1 MTKRKPWAY
10 LAIGGVLAIGLSSA
24 AFAAD
29 LTDSNADSTNP
40 AALASDK
47 ASSVATAVL
56 DALTG
61 GSNPSTV
68 AANANASSEHGNST
82 NANNV
87 DSATIT
93 STATSSAVIA
103 GERTLPACRCSGGD
117 GWRYFA
123 DATMP
128 LCPSAFNFARTA
140 LAAERD
146 G

>member
-10 LAIGGVLAIGLSSA
+10 LAIGGVLAVGLSSA
-24 AFAAD
+24 AFAAE

-40 AALASDK
+40 AALHASDH

-87 DSATIT
+87 SQVTTETPDTEVSAGQENTPAGT
-93 STATSSAVIA
+93 TGTRPGWGCGDTNHVHTGPPGNPTASS
-103 GERTLPACRCSGGD
+103 PC
-117 GWRYFA
+117 
-123 DATMP
+123 
-128 LCPSAFNFARTA
+128 NKH
-140 LAAERD
+140 
-146 G
+146 

>member
-87 DSATIT
+87 DQVTTEEGAHT
-93 STATSSAVIA
+93 TAFDSRRGRLYVFLPKRCEAAVYQEVA
-103 GERTLPACRCSGGD
+103 
-117 GWRYFA
+117 
-123 DATMP
+123 
-128 LCPSAFNFARTA
+128 
-140 LAAERD
+140 
-146 G
+146 

>member
-10 LAIGGVLAIGLSSA
+10 LAIGGVIAVGLSSA
-24 AFAAD
+24 AFAAE
-29 LTDSNADSTNP
+29 LTDSNADSANP
-40 AALASDK
+40 AALHASDH

-87 DSATIT
+87 SQVTTETPDTEVSAGQENTPAGT
-93 STATSSAVIA
+93 TGTRPGWGCGDTNHVHTGPPGNPTATS
-103 GERTLPACRCSGGD
+103 PC
-117 GWRYFA
+117 
-123 DATMP
+123 
-128 LCPSAFNFARTA
+128 NKH
-140 LAAERD
+140 
-146 G
+146 

>member
-10 LAIGGVLAIGLSSA
+10 LAIGGVIAVGLSSA

-29 LTDSNADSTNP
+29 LTDSNADSANP
-40 AALASDK
+40 AALHASDH

-87 DSATIT
+87 SQVTTETPDTEVSAGQENTPAGT
-93 STATSSAVIA
+93 TGTRPGWGCGDTNHVHTGPPGNPNATN
-103 GERTLPACRCSGGD
+103 PC
-117 GWRYFA
+117 
-123 DATMP
+123 
-128 LCPSAFNFARTA
+128 NKH
-140 LAAERD
+140 
-146 G
+146 

>member
-87 DSATIT
+87 DQVTTETPDTEVSAGQENSPAGTT
-93 STATSSAVIA
+93 GTRPGWGCGDKNHVHTGPPGNPTAT
-103 GERTLPACRCSGGD
+103 RPCK
-117 GWRYFA
+117 
-123 DATMP
+123 
-128 LCPSAFNFARTA
+128 
-140 LAAERD
+140 
-146 G
+146 